1 MSLQTHYTFSRDVFT
16 FFARSWETRTALV
29 VFSSSPSFVR
39 VHSFNIMKLYNFVL
53 SRDTRSFAFWFI
65 ALLFCA
71 RSSFGFKSLST
82 SLHSHSL
89 SVQKIVFSATVWWM
103 FVITV
108 YRCYYYY
115 YWCRWCRSRYLRIIS
130 IARLWETYSEL
141 ANCELQN
148 ESNITSTILV
158 NSFLWSWSHVRSSF
172 SNRKFAVFWSH
183 SLISFFIFVVRK

>member
-1 MSLQTHYTFSRDVFT
+1 MSLQTHNTFSRDVFT

-39 VHSFNIMKLYNFVL
+39 VHSFNTINLYNFVL
-53 SRDTRSFAFWFI
+53 SRDTRPFAFWFI

-71 RSSFGFKSLST
+71 QSSFGFKSLSI
-82 SLHSHSL
+82 SRYSHSL
-89 SVQKIVFSATVWWM
+89 SVYVRKIVFSATVWWM

-115 YWCRWCRSRYLRIIS
+115 WCRWCRSRYLQIIS
-130 IARLWETYSEL
+130 IACLWEPHSEL

-148 ESNITSTILV
+148 EAKITSTILV
-158 NSFLWSWSHVRSSF
+158 NSFTWSWSHVRSSF
-172 SNRKFAVFWSH
+172 
-183 SLISFFIFVVRK
+183 